1 MYDDSF
7 CGWGSTYVNWTFQFV
22 TTTYTRVWKNMAKVS
37 VAGVT
42 HVNFT
47 SKVVTNSLF
56 IQHIFRV
63 SSYKQKAKNKRYV
76 NRL

>member
-1 MYDDSF
+1 MYDDGF
-7 CGWGSTYVNWTFQFV
+7 CGWGSTCVNLTFQFV
-22 TTTYTRVWKNMAKVS
+22 TTTYSKVWENMAKVS

-47 SKVVTNSLF
+47 SKVVINRLF

-76 NRL
+76 NRI